1 MKMLDDVEGWENFV
15 NVTQQVQAIKESF
28 DMLNIIH

>member
-15 NVTQQVQAIKESF
+15 NVTQQVQTIKESF
-28 DMLNIIH
+28 DTLNIIH

>member
-1 MKMLDDVEGWENFV
+1 MKMLDGVEGWENFV

-28 DMLNIIH
+28 NTLNITH